1 MSDFPSAERQNPF
14 VQGPILPALIRF
26 ALPLMLSL
34 LLQALYGGVDLA
46 VVGRFSPTASA
57 AAVATGSQVMHCA
70 TVLITGLTMGV
81 TVCLGKA
88 IGARDRDGA
97 AAVVAGQIRLFALV
111 AVVLTVVMILFAP
124 QAARWMHVPQ
134 EALEE
139 TVRYLRIC
147 SSGMVFITAYNGIS
161 GIFRGMGN
169 SRSPFLFVLIACVV
183 NVVLD
188 LLFVAV
194 FHMAA
199 SGAALATVIAQAVS
213 VAFSAAYLRRH
224 PLPFALT
231 RDCFAQK
238 GTVSHILKVGAP
250 IALQDFLVNLSF
262 LIITSIVN
270 TLGLAASAGI
280 GVSEKLFSF
289 LAIVPMAF
297 MSALSAFVAQNMGAG
312 QPQRAR
318 QALRNAQGISFAF
331 GVATFLLTFLAG
343 DVLASWFDQDPAVI
357 TATQQ
362 YLKSSGFE
370 YLITPL
376 TFCFLGY
383 FNGREHTG
391 FVMFQGLF
399 SAFLV
404 RVPASYLLSRLPG
417 AGMFT
422 IGLAVPVSALC
433 SILFCLLFFLYLQ
446 RKEPPV
452 CGPGAG

>member
-1 MSDFPSAERQNPF
+1 M
-14 VQGPILPALIRF
+14 
-26 ALPLMLSL
+26 
-34 LLQALYGGVDLA
+34 
-46 VVGRFSPTASA
+46 
-57 AAVATGSQVMHCA
+57 
-70 TVLITGLTMGV
+70 
-81 TVCLGKA
+81 
-88 IGARDRDGA
+88 
-97 AAVVAGQIRLFALV
+97 
-111 AVVLTVVMILFAP
+111 
-124 QAARWMHVPQ
+124 
-134 EALEE
+134 
-139 TVRYLRIC
+139 
-147 SSGMVFITAYNGIS
+147 
-161 GIFRGMGN
+161 
-169 SRSPFLFVLIACVV
+169 
-183 NVVLD
+183 
-188 LLFVAV
+188 
-194 FHMAA
+194 
-199 SGAALATVIAQAVS
+199 
-213 VAFSAAYLRRH
+213 
-224 PLPFALT
+224 
-231 RDCFAQK
+231 
-238 GTVSHILKVGAP
+238 
-250 IALQDFLVNLSF
+250 NLSF

-357 TATQQ
+357 AATQQ

-422 IGLAVPVSALC
+422 MAWPCPYPPCAASSFACSFSSICSGKSLRTVALVRADVRPRNT
-433 SILFCLLFFLYLQ
+433 SRQKKGEKFFLTN
-446 RKEPPV
+446 
-452 CGPGAG
+452 GAKSCKFITNTCESDQMR